1 MGSHPL
7 NLAVRFA
14 LEVFALIA
22 YGMWGWSLG
31 DSFLKIVLAVA
42 IPILVAVLWGVFAV
56 SGDPSRSGKTVI
68 ETPGILRLLL
78 ELIIFS
84 VASWL
89 LFKMGFN
96 SYGIIFLSLFI
107 LHYLF
112 SFDRIKWLLSKKG

>member
-22 YGMWGWSLG
+22 YGMWGWSIG
-31 DSFLKIVLAVA
+31 DSFLKIVLAVG

-96 SYGIIFLSLFI
+96 SYGTIFLVVFI
-107 LHYLF
+107 LHYLI
-112 SFDRIKWLLSKKG
+112 SYDRIKWLLSR